1 MAEIIFKM
9 KGNLTRCGN
18 DMPPPARGRERQA
31 NGPVDLCSEQLSVAK
46 AGVVGTSVKLPSAT
60 KKLQPQNET
69 AKLSN
74 YPEIT
79 KL

>member
-9 KGNLTRCGN
+9 KGNLT
-18 DMPPPARGRERQA
+18 MPPPARGRERQA

>member
-1 MAEIIFKM
+1 MTELAFCHPRL
-9 KGNLTRCGN
+9 GVVSDL
-18 DMPPPARGRERQA
+18 A

-60 KKLQPQNET
+60 KKKLQPQNEA